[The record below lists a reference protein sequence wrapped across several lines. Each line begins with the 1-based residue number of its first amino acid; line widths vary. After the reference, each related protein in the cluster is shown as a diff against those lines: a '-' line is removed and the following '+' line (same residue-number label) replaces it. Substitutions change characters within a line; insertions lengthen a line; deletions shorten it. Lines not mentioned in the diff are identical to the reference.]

1 MEIPE
6 DLQGRYSE
14 LSTWIRGP
22 VTEDTTMP
30 SELGL
35 LSELIL
41 IERLAAA
48 QERIKVLEAALKYRR
63 FGDTA
68 TLFERCVDMLE
79 GRDREL
85 ELLKGEKWTSLYL
98 NHFRNAIAGMRT
110 ALKEPPC
117 S

>member
-1 MEIPE
+1 MSNAA
-6 DLQGRYSE
+6 DGY
-14 LSTWIRGP
+14 
-22 VTEDTTMP
+22 
-30 SELGL
+30 LGD
-35 LSELIL
+35 
-41 IERLAAA
+41 RLPHEAKCGCTDCQLEKTQAALHTA
-48 QERIKVLEAALKYRR
+48 QERIKVLEGALKYRR

-98 NHFRNAIAGMRT
+98 NHFRNAIAVMRA